1 MVANQS
7 VVLAVESALARAFP
21 KLDRQAFGLAC
32 GAACGLVLFLATM
45 ILVVRGGLREDEF
58 NGGWSLRLKAA
69 WDYEQLCAQHA
80 QRLSLRLDLR
90 DPAAWQRVDAV
101 LSRHRPGPTPLRL
114 HLQVGRNGQGATG
127 VLDLNGSNSVRIA
140 PPLLDALRAQP
151 GVRAVK
157 VAISRPW
164 AN

>member
-1 MVANQS
+1 MSTRSLYAGFRDFV
-7 VVLAVESALARAFP
+7 
-21 KLDRQAFGLAC
+21 
-32 GAACGLVLFLATM
+32 GASPM
-45 ILVVRGGLREDEF
+45 QYLRE
-58 NGGWSLRLKAA
+58 
-69 WDYEQLCAQHA
+69 
-80 QRLSLRLDLR
+80 LRLDLR

-101 LSRHRPGPTPLRL
+101 LARHRPGPTPLRL
-114 HLQVGRNGQGATG
+114 HLQVGRPGQDGATG
-127 VLDLNGSNSVRIA
+127 VLDLNGGNSVRIA